1 MRSFLTIAF
10 LLGTLAAL
18 PVAGEQSMERGAVIL
33 AAKRDPLEI
42 RHGQGEK
49 IAPEK
54 IRPGALLTDGH
65 AIATGE
71 GGEAILLLSN
81 GTLVTV
87 GENTTM
93 KLEAFLQEPFDAA
106 GTLAELK
113 EEPSASNILI
123 DLEIGDIVVRTKKLN
138 AKSNFEITTPVGTA
152 GIRGTQFS
160 MNFTPGRGM
169 LLDVTESTVSFR
181 PRAGGALRMV
191 GAGGGLTAPPR
202 MKPAERPVTPQATRR
217 INRSNDKAVI
227 STRRLPMTFVRKSM
241 SRATNRKPP
250 VREEFVP
257 RTRSEGQPD
266 ESPDG
271 REPPPGQPGPDKPDS
286 EDPQRGAPDGTD
298 GRPRPDAEPGEQT
311 KPGPEAVIK
320 PDGTKPAKPKNPLPV
335 SVSRVSGSPER
346 KNPART
352 SEVLDNIPLAR
363 QARKMG
369 RLDEMT
375 AVLAKYDLDGRQADL
390 FFSLSAQAQEKLL
403 GESPEV
409 TARVLRMDGLS
420 KANAYTFFTYSDDT
434 RAKILALTDEAA
446 VQALE
451 QGLAESLLT
460 RTLTESN
467 LQGSA
472 PDRLPGNS
480 APQTADKK
488 LLGLGAKLKES
499 GNAFILE
506 ELEASSSGAALT
518 DDQIAIAEVADVL
531 ASDYSLTGAAGTGP
545 TELKSSQ
552 VIGNP
557 FYKEI
562 SALYRKLETDQLVAG
577 ETTFVGGANLVVP
590 ANAQALSPYLSGAGG
605 KTVVLSASG
614 TLVMEGDLSWG
625 DQAADKARLVVMSA
639 GEAKFSPGMTL
650 SSATSDLVLS
660 SRSDLSL
667 DAVKL
672 LVSQEATVQGMRD
685 VSLQNVDF
693 GANAKATVRAAR
705 NLNVDG
711 MTFSRPPASVLMEA
725 TTLRLSN
732 VNFPATSTIR
742 LNSLK
747 GPIDG
752 KYPNFGTAI
761 PAAQQLGRVNFI
773 QNVSS
778 GGNPINTRQA
788 FDHFGGNLKIGRT
801 GQP

>member
-1 MRSFLTIAF
+1 MRAFLTIAF
-10 LLGTLAAL
+10 LWGTWAAL
-18 PVAGEQSMERGAVIL
+18 PVAGEQTMERGAVIL
-33 AAKRDPLEI
+33 ATKRDPLEI
-42 RHGQGEK
+42 LHGQGEK
-49 IAPEK
+49 IASEK

-87 GENTTM
+87 GEKTTM
-93 KLEAFLQEPFDAA
+93 KVEAFLQEPFDAA

-123 DLEIGDIVVRTKKLN
+123 ELEIGDLVVRTKKLN

-191 GAGGGLTAPPR
+191 GAGRGLTAPPR
-202 MKPAERPVTPQATRR
+202 VNPAERPVAPQATRR

-257 RTRSEGQPD
+257 RTRPEGQPG

-271 REPPPGQPGPDKPDS
+271 REPPPGQPGPDKPDA
-286 EDPQRGAPDGTD
+286 DPG
-298 GRPRPDAEPGEQT
+298 
-311 KPGPEAVIK
+311 AVIK
-320 PDGTKPAKPKNPLPV
+320 PDGTEPAKPENPLPV
-335 SVSRVSGSPER
+335 SVSRVSGSPDGE
-346 KNPART
+346 KPARA

-369 RLDEMT
+369 RLHEMT

-420 KANAYTFFTYSDDT
+420 KANAYAFFTYSDDT
-434 RAKILALTDEAA
+434 RAKILGLTDEAA

-451 QGLAESLLT
+451 QGLPESLLT

-480 APQTADKK
+480 APETADKK
-488 LLGLGAKLKES
+488 LLSLGAKLKES

-506 ELEASSSGAALT
+506 ELEASSGGAALT

-531 ASDYSLTGAAGTGP
+531 ASDYSLTGAAGSGP

-562 SALYRKLETDQLVAG
+562 SALYRKLETDQLVTG

-639 GEAKFSPGMTL
+639 GEAKLYPGMTL

-761 PAAQQLGRVNFI
+761 PAAQQVGRVNFI

-788 FDHFGGNLKIGRT
+788 FDQFGGNLKIGRT